1 MTEKTKK
8 MKKTKTLRRMTDNS
22 LTDAD
27 KAIIGDLGDF
37 EEILS
42 DGDVPF

>member
-1 MTEKTKK
+1 
-8 MKKTKTLRRMTDNS
+8 MKKTTKTLRRMTDNS

-27 KAIIGDLGDF
+27 RVLIGDLGDF
-37 EEILS
+37 ETILS